1 MRTFESPG
9 TVVVRSRV
17 LGMAMIMGVLLG
29 ACSAVGPTST
39 EAPETETPAAP
50 AVSAGTH
57 GQASVT
63 VIWTAPAAER
73 TVTGYELQW
82 RTNSAMAWTAVTGL
96 ASTATSY
103 TITGLQP
110 QTSYEVRVRALFATT
125 AGAWSEPITVST
137 TAPPEGPPASDGPRI
152 SEPTAGANSITVTWT
167 APATDET
174 ITGYEVNWR
183 RSTDVDWTVE
193 TGISSAETSY
203 AIASLQPQTK
213 YQVRVRALFAT
224 TAGAWSESIS
234 VSTTAPGARPPPSD
248 RPRLSLA
255 AARTDSI
262 TVEWVAPVTARSIT
276 SYEVQVRG
284 GSLEVEPFTG
294 IPSTDTGL
302 TIEGLQPQTTYQVQ
316 VRAMFDDVAGPWS
329 ASLTVTTPELPVVRF
344 ECQSCQ
350 QARLEGVAAADKG
363 FHAHLALAWRFTP
376 ETFPMT
382 IRYEV
387 SETGDM
393 LKSTAKG
400 EFETPSV
407 GETAHGRFYA
417 YPRIRLPIIDDAVD
431 EPLSTITVRI
441 LPDPRYR
448 VGHTPTSTTYITDD
462 DDPPSVGVDDVA
474 VTEGDS
480 GTESATFTVSLS
492 VASGWTVTV
501 DWATSDGTATA
512 GTDYTAGSG
521 TLTFAAGDTSKTFD
535 VAVTGDTADED
546 NETFTVTLSNASN
559 ASVPDATAT
568 GTITDDD

>member
-1 MRTFESPG
+1 MRTFESLG
-9 TVVVRSRV
+9 TAVFRARV
-17 LGMAMIMGVLLG
+17 PGMAMIMGVLLG

-63 VIWTAPAAER
+63 VTWTAPAAAL

-82 RTNSAMAWTAVTGL
+82 RTDSNMAWTAVTGL

-110 QTSYEVRVRALFATT
+110 QTNYQVRVRALFATT

-137 TAPPEGPPASDGPRI
+137 TAPPEQPPAADGPTI
-152 SEPTAGANSITVTWT
+152 SEPTAGSNSITVMWT

-183 RSTDVDWTVE
+183 RSTDVDWTEV

-203 AIASLQPQTK
+203 AITGLQPQTN

-234 VSTTAPGARPPPSD
+234 VRTTAPGARPPPSD

-262 TVEWVAPVTARSIT
+262 TVGWVAPATAKSIT

-284 GSLEVEPFTG
+284 GSLEVETFTG
-294 IPSTDTGL
+294 IPGTDTSY
-302 TIEGLQPQTTYQVQ
+302 TIEGLQPQTTYRVQ
-316 VRAMFDDVAGPWS
+316 VRAMFDDVAGPWF
-329 ASLTVTTPELPVVRF
+329 ASLTVTTPQLPVVRF
-344 ECQSCQ
+344 ECERCQ
-350 QARLEGVAAADKG
+350 QGKLEGVAAADKG

-407 GETAHGRFYA
+407 GETAYGRFYA
-417 YPRIRLPIIDDAVD
+417 YPRIRLPIIDDEVD

-448 VGHTPTSTTYITDD
+448 VGRTPTSTTYITDD

-480 GTESATFTVSLS
+480 GTVNAPFTVSLS
-492 VASGWTVTV
+492 TASGWTVTV

-521 TLTFAAGDTSKTFD
+521 TLTFAASDTSKTLN